1 MIRTIARKKEVER
14 ARFFMGTDG
23 TMRFTVGDVSREIR
37 KFSASEKLGESTII
51 RPYVSAMRFSLSS
64 NPTIRCLAIKYDTN
78 NARFNGDESLF
89 EHHCTAKVGE
99 DTGGPTRWWEYTCT
113 TVLHENSYPPWQAG
127 RQASKQAAYK
137 GEARP
142 SKYICAYIFSPSAS
156 GTISGKRYPPPNKKE
171 SLRPE
176 IKRTIFKY
184 IIERILVYG
193 TPKGQA

>member
-37 KFSASEKLGESTII
+37 KFPASEKLGESTII

-78 NARFNGDESLF
+78 NARFNGDERLF

-127 RQASKQAAYK
+127 RQASRQHIK
-137 GEARP
+137 ARHDRRN
-142 SKYICAYIFSPSAS
+142 IFAHTFFPRA
-156 GTISGKRYPPPNKKE
+156 RAVQYPG
-171 SLRPE
+171 RDTRHR
-176 IKRTIFKY
+176 IKRNRCGLK
-184 IIERILVYG
+184 
-193 TPKGQA
+193 